1 MYIRY
6 LMAKPGLLSAIPEP
20 NARVS
25 FGHLSLDGTTTMAAK
40 IAVTDAQ
47 IVAAGNALV
56 NQGRAVSASGLRAAI
71 GAGDPAR
78 LFGVWQRHIA
88 NAPLL
93 SGLPG
98 EVEHLVA
105 QSTSEIASA
114 LSCVARVLDAKISA
128 AYAAELE
135 DVQARH
141 IAEKGHLQDQL
152 KAAIEQAEAAAVRAA
167 ELEAQMRAAEVLADQ
182 LMLNRTNATLE
193 LQDLRARLDQSAA
206 GSLLLSK
213 QLVEH
218 RAKQAVAEHR
228 LGDAVQ
234 LVAQLEGRARDQEI
248 TINAL
253 SDQAGE
259 MKAKI
264 RYLEGEA
271 RNLTQARDNALTE
284 CEALRLLTGR
294 QHQVLLAQG
303 QALPDGS
310 MVPSR

>member
-1 MYIRY
+1 M
-6 LMAKPGLLSAIPEP
+6 PEQ
-20 NARVS
+20 NDNVS
-25 FGHLSLDGTTTMAAK
+25 FGHLSLEGTTNMAAK

-47 IVAAGNALV
+47 IVAAGNTLV
-56 NQGRAVSASGLRAAI
+56 NQGREVSASGLRAAI

-78 LFGVWQRHIA
+78 LLGVWQRHLA
-88 NAPLL
+88 NAPPL

-114 LSCVARVLDAKISA
+114 LNRVARVLDANLRA

-135 DVQARH
+135 DVQARY
-141 IAEKGHLQDQL
+141 IAEKAHLQDQL
-152 KAAIEQAEAAAVRAA
+152 TAAIQQAEAAAVRAA
-167 ELEAQMRAAEVLADQ
+167 ELEAQMRAAEGNANQ
-182 LMLNRTNATLE
+182 LVIERNNAVVE
-193 LQDLRARLDQSAA
+193 VQDLRAAREQSEARSA
-206 GSLLLSK
+206 LLGE
-213 QLVEH
+213 QVVEY
-218 RAKQAVAEHR
+218 RAKLTVAEHR
-228 LGDAVQ
+228 LGDAVE
-234 LVAQLEGRARDQEI
+234 LATQLEGRAREQEI

-253 SDQAGE
+253 SDQASD

-264 RYLEGEA
+264 KYLEGEA
-271 RNLTQARDNALTE
+271 RNLTQARDSALTE

-303 QALPDGS
+303 QALPAGS

>member
-1 MYIRY
+1 
-6 LMAKPGLLSAIPEP
+6 
-20 NARVS
+20 
-25 FGHLSLDGTTTMAAK
+25 MAAK

-47 IVAAGNALV
+47 IIAAGNALV
-56 NQGRAVSASGLRAAI
+56 NQGREVSASGLRAAI

-78 LFGVWQRHIA
+78 LLRVWQQYLA

-105 QSTSEIASA
+105 QSTVEIASA
-114 LSCVARVLDAKISA
+114 LNRVARVLDATMRA

-141 IAEKGHLQDQL
+141 IAETGHLQGQL
-152 KAAIEQAEAAAVRAA
+152 TAASQRAEAAAARAA
-167 ELEAQMRAAEVLADQ
+167 ELEAQMRAAEGNAKQ
-182 LMLNRTNATLE
+182 LVIERNNDAIE
-193 LQDLRARLDQSAA
+193 VQDLRAAREQSEARLA
-206 GSLLLSK
+206 LLSD

-218 RAKQAVAEHR
+218 RAKLAVAEHR
-228 LGDAVQ
+228 LDDAVE
-234 LVAQLEGRARDQEI
+234 LAAQLERRAREQEI

-303 QALPDGS
+303 QSLQAGS
-310 MVPSR
+310 MIPSS

>member
-1 MYIRY
+1 
-6 LMAKPGLLSAIPEP
+6 
-20 NARVS
+20 
-25 FGHLSLDGTTTMAAK
+25 MAAK

-56 NQGRAVSASGLRAAI
+56 NQGREVSASGLRAAI
-71 GAGDPAR
+71 GAGDPSR
-78 LFGVWQRHIA
+78 LLGVWQRHLA

-93 SGLPG
+93 SGLPE

-105 QSTSEIASA
+105 QSTLEIASA
-114 LSCVARVLDAKISA
+114 LNRVARVLDANMRA

-135 DVQARH
+135 EVQARH

-152 KAAIEQAEAAAVRAA
+152 TAAIQQAEAAAVRAA
-167 ELEAQMRAAEVLADQ
+167 ELETQIRAAEGHAYQ
-182 LMLNRTNATLE
+182 LVLNRTNATVE
-193 LQDLRARLDQSAA
+193 LQNLRARLDKSAA
-206 GSLLLSK
+206 ESLLLSK

-234 LVAQLEGRARDQEI
+234 LVSQLEGRARDQEI

-303 QALPDGS
+303 QALPAGS
-310 MVPSR
+310 VVPSR